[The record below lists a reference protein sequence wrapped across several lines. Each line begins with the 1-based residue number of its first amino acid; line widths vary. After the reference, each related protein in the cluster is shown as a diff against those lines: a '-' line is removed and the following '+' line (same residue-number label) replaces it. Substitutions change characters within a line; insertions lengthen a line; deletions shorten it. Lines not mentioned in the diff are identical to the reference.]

1 MNELPFP
8 NYPVPKMSLLGRTL
22 VTLPA
27 FLADAHFPFPK
38 PRLVLLTFAFRSWQ
52 ENLRCTFRAQTTEGC
67 DSLLSHPDFSR
78 ASNTQFAFFL
88 F

>member
-22 VTLPA
+22 VTLPGS
-27 FLADAHFPFPK
+27 LADAHFPFPK
-38 PRLVLLTFAFRSWQ
+38 PRLLPFAFRSCQ
-52 ENLRCTFRAQTTEGC
+52 ENLRCTFHAQTTEGC
-67 DSLLSHPDFSR
+67 DSLLSHSDFSR

-88 F
+88 S

>member
-8 NYPVPKMSLLGRTL
+8 NYPVPKMSLLGGTL
-22 VTLPA
+22 VTLPGS
-27 FLADAHFPFPK
+27 LADAHFPFPK

-52 ENLRCTFRAQTTEGC
+52 ENLRCIFHAQTTEGC
-67 DSLLSHPDFSR
+67 DSLSSHSDLSR

>member
-27 FLADAHFPFPK
+27 FLTDAHFPFPK

-52 ENLRCTFRAQTTEGC
+52 EDLRCTFRAQTKEGC

>member
-8 NYPVPKMSLLGRTL
+8 NYPVTKMSLLGRTL

-27 FLADAHFPFPK
+27 FLTDAHFPFPK

-52 ENLRCTFRAQTTEGC
+52 EDLRCTFRAQTKDGC
-67 DSLLSHPDFSR
+67 DAILCHTDFSS
-78 ASNTQFAFFL
+78 ASNTLVACLL